1 MRPTDA
7 QVSLQIPQAF
17 SRNPVL
23 QAEEINVESNQDPRA
38 VAEGRRCVVPRAF
51 RFKFFVCFLPEE
63 AVFMG
68 RELGTAQVLP
78 LFSHFFVAAT
88 SWWRSPVVLLWC
100 PARMKAVSG
109 CVRRKTTKPPE
120 SL

>member
-63 AVFMG
+63 AVFMEENWG
-68 RELGTAQVLP
+68 LLRYCHYSATFSWLP
-78 LFSHFFVAAT
+78 
-88 SWWRSPVVLLWC
+88 
-100 PARMKAVSG
+100 PAGGDRLSFCSG
-109 CVRRKTTKPPE
+109 A
-120 SL
+120 LQG